1 MTYWRYTY
9 IKPAGKGFIMG
20 FGISSSLGDEFDFA
34 SFYRQHPEWSIVNL
48 TAIGRTQY
56 ELLNKLIEEQNDKRT
71 V

>member
-34 SFYRQHPEWSIVNL
+34 SFYGSI
-48 TAIGRTQY
+48 
-56 ELLNKLIEEQNDKRT
+56 QNGAS
-71 V
+71 